1 MSSAEIL
8 STGTQLLAWIN
19 PNPAQDYVLSWLSK
33 EIVYQFAKLQ
43 CMRQFNNGAQSAAK
57 ILNLTANEPMPFK
70 RKRKLL
76 EQGSYQGFY
85 KM

>member
-1 MSSAEIL
+1 
-8 STGTQLLAWIN
+8 
-19 PNPAQDYVLSWLSK
+19 
-33 EIVYQFAKLQ
+33 
-43 CMRQFNNGAQSAAK
+43 MRQFNNGDQSAAK
-57 ILNLTANEPMPFK
+57 ILNLTANESMPFK

>member
-1 MSSAEIL
+1 
-8 STGTQLLAWIN
+8 
-19 PNPAQDYVLSWLSK
+19 
-33 EIVYQFAKLQ
+33 
-43 CMRQFNNGAQSAAK
+43 MRQFNNGAQSAAK